1 MTCAEP
7 REELRKRRLMVLPAS
22 KHRYLIFVP
31 ASRRRASLTGVGLTP
46 ARIQPREQS
55 PEGVIKCLGR
65 GHFGL

>member
-22 KHRYLIFVP
+22 KHCYLIFVA
-31 ASRRRASLTGVGLTP
+31 ASRRRASLTGMGLTP
-46 ARIQPREQS
+46 AWIQPREQS